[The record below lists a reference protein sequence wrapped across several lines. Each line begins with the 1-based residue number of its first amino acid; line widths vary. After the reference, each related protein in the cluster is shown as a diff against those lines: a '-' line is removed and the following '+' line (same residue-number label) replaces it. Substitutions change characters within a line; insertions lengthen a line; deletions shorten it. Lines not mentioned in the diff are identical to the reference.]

1 MRWRKFKQISFGVGK
16 TVNHSFSRGKLINIG
31 IQVGS
36 LNNDQP
42 HYFPHLS
49 KLLSFFPLVFSGW
62 IQSLEA
68 SEVYFKIAAI
78 LSIEHPPD
86 KPKASEIISDSITF
100 YTWMRLFLGL
110 FICLFDFIQG
120 LVEKFIFELC
130 VEEDYLYSIRLIHT
144 LIHTLTPIPACHRA
158 RSVTLLSPDN
168 LAFFPGEMA
177 ERSFLLRATS
187 ILVTNFRVH
196 HLALFLKTWANI
208 GESYCTEEC
217 SKRTLTVSSFLSHFV
232 RDSFLFCVLPYMAD
246 ST

>member
-1 MRWRKFKQISFGVGK
+1 MRWGKFEQISFGVGK
-16 TVNHSFSRGKLINIG
+16 TVNHSFSRGKVINIG

-68 SEVYFKIAAI
+68 SEVYFKITAI

-110 FICLFDFIQG
+110 FICLFVFIQG

-144 LIHTLTPIPACHRA
+144 LIHTLPQSPPATALGLFCFYRQII
-158 RSVTLLSPDN
+158 SP
-168 LAFFPGEMA
+168 
-177 ERSFLLRATS
+177 SFQEKWPKEA
-187 ILVTNFRVH
+187 
-196 HLALFLKTWANI
+196 
-208 GESYCTEEC
+208 SYCAQLQYFQYFNKFP
-217 SKRTLTVSSFLSHFV
+217 SPSFIIIPKNLSQRRRKLLHG
-232 RDSFLFCVLPYMAD
+232 RM
-246 ST
+246 